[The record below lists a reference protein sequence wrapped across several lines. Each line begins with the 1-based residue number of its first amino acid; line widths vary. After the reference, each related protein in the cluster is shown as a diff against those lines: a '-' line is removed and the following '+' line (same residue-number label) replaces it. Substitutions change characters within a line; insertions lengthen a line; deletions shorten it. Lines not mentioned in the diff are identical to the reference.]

1 MLHSLTT
8 EESLLRIYK
17 APSDNPDQ
25 NNDHQQGAH
34 FGLLGPKFLKFGLL
48 KIGLALQIFI
58 LPQTK
63 YGSILASWTKFS
75 KSLTK

>member
-1 MLHSLTT
+1 MLHSLST

-34 FGLLGPKFLKFGLL
+34 IGLLGAKFLKFCLL
-48 KIGLALQIFI
+48 KQLNMALFWPPGLNSVNL
-58 LPQTK
+58 
-63 YGSILASWTKFS
+63 
-75 KSLTK
+75 